1 MKIKTQ
7 QDAVLAE
14 FLMGNALTPLTAFRS
29 CGTMRLTA
37 VVNKLNKKFHIE
49 FTRRRITFKT
59 KFGTTGSCMCYSI
72 DKKATDKNLIKKY
85 RKSLDL

>member
-29 CGTMRLTA
+29 CGTMRLGA
-37 VVNKLNKKFHIE
+37 VVFNLHDKGFR
-49 FTRRRITFKT
+49 FTRRSITFKT
-59 KFGTTGSCMCYSI
+59 KYGTSGTCTCYSI

>member
-29 CGTMRLTA
+29 CGTMRLGA
-37 VVNKLNKKFHIE
+37 VVFNLHDKGFR
-49 FTRRRITFKT
+49 FTKRNITFKT
-59 KFGTTGSCMCYSI
+59 KYGTSGTCTCYSL

-85 RKSLDL
+85 KKSLDL

>member
-29 CGTMRLTA
+29 CGTMRLGA
-37 VVNKLNKKFHIE
+37 VVFNLHDKGFR
-49 FTRRRITFKT
+49 FTRRNITFKT
-59 KFGTTGSCMCYSI
+59 KYGTSGTCTCYSL

-85 RKSLDL
+85 KKSLDL

>member
-29 CGTMRLTA
+29 CGTMRLGA
-37 VVNKLNKKFHIE
+37 VVFNLHDKGFR
-49 FTRRRITFKT
+49 FTRRRIIFKT
-59 KFGTTGSCMCYSI
+59 KYGTTGNCMCYSI

>member
-29 CGTMRLTA
+29 CGTMRLGA
-37 VVNKLNKKFHIE
+37 VVFNLHDKGFR
-49 FTRRRITFKT
+49 FTKRNITFKT
-59 KFGTTGSCMCYSI
+59 KYGTTGTCTCYSL

-85 RKSLDL
+85 KKSLDL

>member
-29 CGTMRLTA
+29 CGTMRLGA
-37 VVNKLNKKFHIE
+37 VVFNLHEKGFF
-49 FTRRRITFKT
+49 FTKRNITFKT
-59 KFGTTGSCMCYSI
+59 KYGTSGTCTCYSL

-85 RKSLDL
+85 KKSLDL